1 MSRPAPIG
9 CRRRKRLQTRVVA
22 RGVSD
27 AWREHLEPA
36 GAGLHRIKKHGA
48 MRVDAMLVADSQHLS
63 NQTDQSPGQLANTA
77 ALPGVV
83 GNAWAMADFHFG
95 YGFPIGGVVATDIDN
110 GGVISPGGVGFDI
123 NCGVRL
129 CALDLE
135 QKDIRDMKKFG
146 RRLKGR
152 IPAGPS
158 AKGGVD
164 LSQTGMESILSEG
177 AKAAVE
183 LGLGHHADLDS
194 MESNGLLEGNERG
207 LSEIALKRGSRSL
220 GTLGSGNHFLE
231 LQVVED
237 ILDEQ
242 AAQAFGLRRGQVTA
256 MIHTGS
262 RGLGH
267 QVCSDHVESL
277 EKRYK
282 KTGQGWYAEE
292 WDITLPDRQLA
303 SAPFHSK
310 EGQAYFE
317 AMQAAGNYAF
327 ANRSALTQRLR
338 DALRAHLGTDGEL
351 EVVYDVCHNIAK
363 VENHVVHGSSC
374 TCCVHRKGATRAFGG
389 DHAELASKFSS
400 VGQPVLVPGDMG
412 TASYVLAG
420 PITGSNDAF
429 SSSCHGAGR
438 QLSRTQARNTIDG
451 LALHEELE
459 NKGISVYANTPNIL
473 SEEAPDAYKDV
484 DQVIRLTSEAGL
496 ARPVAKLRPFCV
508 IKG

>member
-1 MSRPAPIG
+1 MSE
-9 CRRRKRLQTRVVA
+9 
-22 RGVSD
+22 D
-27 AWREHLEPA
+27 WEEHVESVGP
-36 GAGLHRIKKHGA
+36 GLHRIKKHGA
-48 MRVDAMLVADSQHLS
+48 MRVDAMLVSDAKHLAEH
-63 NQTDQSPGQLANTA
+63 TDQSPGQLANTA
-77 ALPGVV
+77 SLPGIV

-129 CALDLE
+129 CALNLELNDL
-135 QKDIRDMKKFG
+135 KDMKKLG

-158 AKGGVD
+158 GKGGVE
-164 LSQTGMESILSEG
+164 LTSTQMESILSEG

-183 LGLGHHADLDS
+183 LGLGHEGDLDS
-194 MESNGLLEGNERG
+194 MESNGLLEGQQRT
-207 LSEIALKRGSRSL
+207 LSERAMKRGALAL

-231 LQVVED
+231 LQVVD
-237 ILDEQ
+237 KILDPD
-242 AAQAFGLRRGQVTA
+242 AAKAFGLRKGQVTA

-267 QVCSDHVESL
+267 QVCSDHVDAL
-277 EKRYK
+277 ERQYK
-282 KTGQGWYAEE
+282 QTASGWHAEK

-303 SAPFHSK
+303 AAPFHSK

-327 ANRSALTQRLR
+327 ANRGALTQRLR
-338 DALRAHLGTDGEL
+338 DALRAHLGTDGDL
-351 EVVYDVCHNIAK
+351 EVIYDVSHNIAK
-363 VENHVVHGSSC
+363 VEQHVIHGTNC
-374 TCCVHRKGATRAFGG
+374 NCCVHRKGATRALGG
-389 DHAELASKFSS
+389 DHGELASKFSGI
-400 VGQPVLVPGDMG
+400 GQPVLVPGDMG

-420 PITGSNDAF
+420 PTSGSNDAF
-429 SSSCHGAGR
+429 ASSCHGAGR
-438 QLSRTQARNTIDG
+438 KMSRSEARRQIDSDALQAKLASDG
-451 LALHEELE
+451 IA
-459 NKGISVYANTPNIL
+459 IYANTPNVL

-484 DQVIRLTSEAGL
+484 DEVIRLTTEAEL
-496 ARPVAKLRPFCV
+496 ARPVARMRPFCV